1 MDEMPWPEMYVS
13 FCMKKFNLP
22 PTHEKL
28 KKAVEQAEPP
38 EDLVPRLESI
48 VNMCLVQDPNERA
61 KIVEIFEV
69 LMTMVIEHGALTP
82 LPSKILHRI
91 ESNTNNSTNSN
102 NSNVLE
108 PRHVSSVLLS
118 MKSIL
123 GSKNI
128 PKWTSNKTFNVVRW
142 NMDTLILHPRS
153 LDYRCGSGLVITL
166 LNSHEL
172 GIQNSKEK
180 MQEGGKDGNSTLIS
194 NKSNLDLNLNSNKS
208 NLNLHSNS
216 NSNSNLDSKSKSKS
230 SSSLSHKRNSA
241 RHPYLS
247 LSSSYQDGN
256 QDSSFE
262 LRERID
268 VADKLISSTSL
279 STCAKNLAKKS
290 VVNFVRNEGVFH
302 IEISCGANNVN
313 IDDINMKR
321 NYSLKGIERLVLP
334 VWCGNYTDM
343 GNDEN
348 DTEAMDELYSDTEVV
363 KSIERLLALAQ
374 SVLSEPV
381 PPAIL
386 ITIVPLDATVGEFMI
401 NIMRREKR
409 NSNTIIQHTHIFHI
423 FFYYFF
429 HYFFLIIFLT
439 IFF

>member
-22 PTHEKL
+22 PTYEKL

-61 KIVEIFEV
+61 KILEIFEV

-172 GIQNSKEK
+172 GTQNSKEK
-180 MQEGGKDGNSTLIS
+180 IQEGEKDENSPEIS
-194 NKSNLDLNLNSNKS
+194 NKSNLNLNLNSNKS
-208 NLNLHSNS
+208 NLNLNS

-230 SSSLSHKRNSA
+230 KSLSTSSHKKNSA

-247 LSSSYQDGN
+247 LSSSYQDSN

-262 LRERID
+262 LWERVD
-268 VADKLISSTSL
+268 LADQLISKTSL
-279 STCAKNLAKKS
+279 STCAKILAKKS

-302 IEISCGANNVN
+302 IEISCGTNNVN

-321 NYSLKGIERLVLP
+321 NYAFKGGIERLVLP

-343 GNDEN
+343 GNEEN
-348 DTEAMDELYSDTEVV
+348 DTEAMDDLYCDTEVV
-363 KSIERLLALAQ
+363 KSIEKLLALAQ
-374 SVLSEPV
+374 AVLSEPV

-401 NIMRREKR
+401 NNMRREKK
-409 NSNTIIQHTHIFHI
+409 NLNTII
-423 FFYYFF
+423 
-429 HYFFLIIFLT
+429 
-439 IFF
+439 